1 MTMMPQ
7 EISGRAEEMRAEFD
21 AAFAERPGQVL
32 TDREDVLLIRAGA
45 DELAI
50 GLGEVA
56 GMAARPAVTAVPSRD
71 PAMIGIFTD
80 RGSVAA
86 AWDLGRLLGLTA
98 QSPRWL
104 VVPAAE
110 PGVAITF
117 EHFLGFRRVESAHLA
132 GRMLSL
138 PGLVETIRRRCAG
151 SGAGSRA

>member
-1 MTMMPQ
+1 MTTLPP
-7 EISGRAEEMRAEFD
+7 ELSERAQEMRAEFD
-21 AAFAERPGQVL
+21 TSFAERPGQVL
-32 TDREDVLLIRAGA
+32 TDLEDVLLIRAGA

-50 GLGEVA
+50 ALGEVA
-56 GMAARPAVTAVPSRD
+56 GMAARPPVTAVPTRD
-71 PAMIGIFTD
+71 PAMIGVYSD
-80 RGSVAA
+80 RGAVAA
-86 AWDLGRLLGLTA
+86 AWDLGRLLGLAA

-132 GRMLSL
+132 GRTLSL

-151 SGAGSRA
+151 AGAGSGA